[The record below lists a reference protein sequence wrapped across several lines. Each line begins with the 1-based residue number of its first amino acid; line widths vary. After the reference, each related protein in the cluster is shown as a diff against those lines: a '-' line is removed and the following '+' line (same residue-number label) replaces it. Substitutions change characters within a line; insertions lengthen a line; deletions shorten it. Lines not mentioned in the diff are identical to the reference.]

1 MLALTI
7 FSAALLGRSALA
19 MPLFL
24 PSIFSRQAPKC
35 MTPEEAEFMIDIY
48 RQQIAEYTD
57 ELGETYISK
66 DFVDISDSINT
77 FIHLPLGGPTFP
89 DKATFLEVQS
99 WNMHFPVEILS
110 VDAIVCNTVAL
121 QWKASFGE
129 ANLPSKGIT
138 ILKTVWED
146 KMWKIL
152 SIEVEFNALTWLLN
166 MGGSYTWEGITFSP
180 ENIDPA
186 ILPKPRKV
194 EGM

>member
-1 MLALTI
+1 MRFITVA
-7 FSAALLGRSALA
+7 SVAALGSSSLVASF
-19 MPLFL
+19 PLSSLFA
-24 PSIFSRQAPKC
+24 RQTPNC
-35 MTPEEAEFMIDIY
+35 MTAEETKFMVEIY

-57 ELGETYISK
+57 ELGEKYISK

-89 DKATFLEVQS
+89 DKKTFLEIQS
-99 WNMHFPVEILS
+99 WNEHFPVEILS
-110 VDAIVCNTVAL
+110 VDAVQCNTVAL
-121 QWKASFGE
+121 QWKAAFG
-129 ANLPSKGIT
+129 AAKLPSKGIT

-166 MGGSYTWEGITFSP
+166 MGGSYSWEGETWTPESP
-180 ENIDPA
+180 DPA
-186 ILPKPRKV
+186 ILAKPKKV